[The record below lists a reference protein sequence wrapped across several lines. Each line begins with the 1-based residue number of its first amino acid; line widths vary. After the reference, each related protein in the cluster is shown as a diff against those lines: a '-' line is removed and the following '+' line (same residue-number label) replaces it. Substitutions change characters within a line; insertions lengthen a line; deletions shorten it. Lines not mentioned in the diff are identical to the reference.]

1 MHAKTM
7 NHEYQDPTLAVKA
20 VNWLAAVA
28 GIGTWLGFVNIVVG
42 ILSAGWLS
50 IQLYGYI
57 RYELP
62 HKKAKLQAAQ
72 RELALMIHE
81 QNTNR
86 ST

>member
-20 VNWLAAVA
+20 VNWLAAAA

-62 HKKAKLQAAQ
+62 HKKARLIAAE
-72 RELALMIHE
+72 RELALMNE
-81 QNTNR
+81 QSNHR
-86 ST
+86 RA